1 MNFTERMQGGPCE
14 GCTDDDIVDSTT
26 AANRNP
32 FLGPPLDFVYLY
44 IHSKVDGEELR
55 FSIRS
60 VLKNYVG
67 AARIWIVGDRP
78 SWYHGLHI
86 PLSRIR
92 SSKGRA
98 RLDRAKKLYHIATQ
112 APQINDRFVAMQD
125 DIYFVDKVTYYD
137 LNRRWVNDRP
147 LTPEWVCQW
156 KPKDGY
162 SKQKRATALKLFA
175 NGIYYVSDYSTH
187 TPKLY
192 YKDDL
197 KTVIETYNALEEPL
211 VCTVLFDNAIL
222 RTDRPFPIQPYRVR
236 LRTQDHT
243 SESLQKSC
251 QGKIFL
257 NHICKSWT
265 PGTRDALEAMFPD
278 PSILEQS

>member
-1 MNFTERMQGGPCE
+1 MNLTDRMIGGPCE
-14 GCTDDDIVDSTT
+14 DCREEDIVDSTT

-44 IHSKVDGEELR
+44 IHSQEGGEELR

-67 AARIWIVGDRP
+67 QARIWVIGDRP
-78 SWYHGLHI
+78 SWYRGLHI
-86 PLSRIR
+86 ALPRIP
-92 SSKGRA
+92 SVKGRA

-112 APQINDRFVAMQD
+112 ASQINDRFVAMQD

-147 LTPEWVCQW
+147 LTPDWVHPW
-156 KPKDGY
+156 NPKDGY
-162 SKQKRATALKLFA
+162 LKQKRATALKLFA
-175 NGIYYVSDYSTH
+175 HGIHYVSDYSTH

-192 YKDDL
+192 FKDDL
-197 KTVIETYNALEEPL
+197 KVIIESYNALEEPL
-211 VCTVLFDNAIL
+211 VCTILFDNAIR

-236 LRTQDHT
+236 LKTKDHSGEDLLKLCEGKIYLNHT
-243 SESLQKSC
+243 S
-251 QGKIFL
+251 
-257 NHICKSWT
+257 KSWT
-265 PGTRDALEAMFPD
+265 SGTHAALESLFPS
-278 PSILEQS
+278 PSVVE